1 MEQIAIEGLPDD
13 PLHAAGSFHNEWLAQ
28 IERSLSLGSD
38 VMIFIPAAD
47 HTHHEWRKSAVAML
61 ARKHTPQRVNM
72 VGGSGA
78 HARAAIAYLASAHGV
93 TGQYLEAAS

>member
-13 PLHAAGSFHNEWLAQ
+13 PLLAAGSFHNEWLAQ
-28 IERSLSLGSD
+28 IEHSLGQGSD
-38 VMIFIPAAD
+38 VMICIPAAD
-47 HTHHEWRKSAVAML
+47 HTHHEWRKAAVAML

-78 HARAAIAYLASAHGV
+78 HAQAAIVYLASAHGV
-93 TGQYLEAAS
+93 TGQYLEAAA